1 MNIPLL
7 KFLEATKKMRVCTPC
22 STVLGGH
29 QLGWSLGNEFS
40 GERFGTSACLSERSR
55 LAQKGPRFKSFFSD
69 TFFFR
74 KKKQAKRSDGLC
86 VHHLFRCSDI
96 KDTKA
101 RVMSLPLMEQLK
113 ARFALQEMCKMLREV
128 FEETKQWSF
137 NPELPIWGNFE
148 GFPLFFGAIFGL
160 AWPYEN
166 TIDRTYRLFDRFI
179 SLHSFE
185 AWHWG
190 IIQLHQFFVW
200 LTSVGVPFFG
210 TWSWLIVS
218 SLISP
223 KTIWSWV
230 PAKRKEYIQRSKSGH
245 DNQLHHVML
254 WQLCTKK
261 IPFTP
266 YIFIYAHTLFRH
278 PSRL

>member
-1 MNIPLL
+1 M
-7 KFLEATKKMRVCTPC
+7 C
-22 STVLGGH
+22 SPFVSVV
-29 QLGWSLGNEFS
+29 SLQ
-40 GERFGTSACLSERSR
+40 RHV
-55 LAQKGPRFKSFFSD
+55 Q
-69 TFFFR
+69 
-74 KKKQAKRSDGLC
+74 
-86 VHHLFRCSDI
+86 
-96 KDTKA
+96 A

-113 ARFALQEMCKMLREV
+113 ACSSTARDVWCWGKYLSP
-128 FEETKQWSF
+128 KQWSF

-148 GFPLFFGAIFGL
+148 RFPLFFGAIFGL
-160 AWPYEN
+160 AWPYES

-200 LTSVGVPFFG
+200 LTSVEVQFFLG
-210 TWSWLIVS
+210 TWSRLIVS

-230 PAKRKEYIQRSKSGH
+230 PAKRKESIQRSKSGH

-254 WQLCTKK
+254 WQFLYEKK
-261 IPFTP
+261 YVQLNPTLYSI
-266 YIFIYAHTLFRH
+266 YISIHTHTF
-278 PSRL
+278 

>member
-1 MNIPLL
+1 M
-7 KFLEATKKMRVCTPC
+7 C
-22 STVLGGH
+22 SPFVSVV
-29 QLGWSLGNEFS
+29 SLQ
-40 GERFGTSACLSERSR
+40 RHV
-55 LAQKGPRFKSFFSD
+55 Q
-69 TFFFR
+69 
-74 KKKQAKRSDGLC
+74 
-86 VHHLFRCSDI
+86 
-96 KDTKA
+96 A

-113 ARFALQEMCKMLREV
+113 ACSSTARDVWCWGKYLSP
-128 FEETKQWSF
+128 KQWSF

-148 GFPLFFGAIFGL
+148 RFPLFFGAIFGL
-160 AWPYEN
+160 AWPYES

-200 LTSVGVPFFG
+200 LTSVEVQFFLG
-210 TWSWLIVS
+210 TWSRLIVS

-230 PAKRKEYIQRSKSGH
+230 PAKRKESIQRSKSGH

-254 WQLCTKK
+254 WQFL
-261 IPFTP
+261 
-266 YIFIYAHTLFRH
+266 Y
-278 PSRL
+278 

>member
-1 MNIPLL
+1 
-7 KFLEATKKMRVCTPC
+7 MRVCTPC

-69 TFFFR
+69 TFFFQE
-74 KKKQAKRSDGLC
+74 KKTGKKIWWSM
-86 VHHLFRCSDI
+86 CSPFVSVQLQRHVQ
-96 KDTKA
+96 A

-113 ARFALQEMCKMLREV
+113 ARFALQEMFDVEG
-128 FEETKQWSF
+128 S
-137 NPELPIWGNFE
+137 IWVRNSGHSIPNYPFGVNFE
-148 GFPLFFGAIFGL
+148 GFPLFFCAIFGL
-160 AWPYEN
+160 EWPYEN
-166 TIDRTYRLFDRFI
+166 TMNRTYRLFDRFI

-200 LTSVGVPFFG
+200 LTSVEVQFFFG
-210 TWSWLIVS
+210 TWSRLIVS

-230 PAKRKEYIQRSKSGH
+230 PAKRKESIQRSKSGH

-254 WQLCTKK
+254 WQFLYEKK
-261 IPFTP
+261 YVQLNPTLYSI
-266 YIFIYAHTLFRH
+266 YISIHTHTLFRH